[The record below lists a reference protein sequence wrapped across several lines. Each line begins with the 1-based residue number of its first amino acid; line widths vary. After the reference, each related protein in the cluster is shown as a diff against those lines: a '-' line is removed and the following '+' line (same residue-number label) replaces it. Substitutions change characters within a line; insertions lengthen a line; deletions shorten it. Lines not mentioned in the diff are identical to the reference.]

1 METIKKYIVDTVS
14 GSDSKFTPGQLEKQI
29 SDKFKVTR
37 KESRN
42 YISDLV
48 KKGELAYTYLFGCS
62 FIEKSFQRPVKI
74 ANKIILMPAGISK
87 TGTQKKRPGKDIE
100 IELLH
105 GASFGTGRHP
115 TTRLAVRSIEKL
127 FETGP
132 FKNDSQ
138 KTSVLDIG
146 TGSGILA
153 IASVLLGIQK
163 ATGTDIESCARKEA
177 KENVELNGLS
187 GRIDISDQELDEID
201 GTVSLITAN
210 LRYPTLMTIHPHI
223 KRLTVPESAVVLSGI
238 KADETKHI
246 CAMYSNGFQY
256 MWHQEEAGWACVV
269 FTRI

>member
-1 METIKKYIVDTVS
+1 METIKKYIIDTVS

-29 SDKFKVTR
+29 SNKFKVTK

-42 YISDLV
+42 HISDLV
-48 KKGELAYTYLFGCS
+48 IEGELAYTYLFGCS

-74 ANKIILMPAGISK
+74 ANRIILMPAGTKK
-87 TGTQKKRPGKDIE
+87 TRSGNNIE

-127 FETGP
+127 FETEQFING
-132 FKNDSQ
+132 SQ
-138 KTSVLDIG
+138 KTSALDIG

-153 IASVLLGIQK
+153 ITSVLLGIQK

-187 GRIDISDQELDEID
+187 DRIDISRQELGEID

-238 KADETKHI
+238 RADETEHI